1 MLKIT
6 LFSRDRRDAPI
17 RRMTSMTMNRT
28 EGRFAT
34 GNRRAVIIGGSM
46 SGLFS
51 AAFLRQIGWDVD
63 VYERSKVELVGRG
76 AGITG
81 HPELFSALE
90 ASGAGTERL
99 GIEVPKRIAID
110 RDGRITDERPL
121 RQILTSWDRLQRL
134 LRATIDP
141 ARYHLGWNFERVDQ
155 DEHGVR
161 VHFSGGRTEHA
172 DILIGGDGVRSSVR
186 AQLAPD
192 VQPIYAG
199 YYIWRGAPNESDL
212 DAETLRTIYP
222 LFTFYLPKQQQVI
235 TYPIAGFDDDLTPGK
250 RRFNFI
256 WYRVADAAR
265 LREINVDANGVQ
277 HEYSVPPP
285 LIRKDLIA
293 EMRRDAQGILPPP
306 LLDAL
311 SKITQPFITPIYD
324 FTSPAIAFGRV
335 AMVGDAAANARPHMG
350 FGMAKAATDAQAL
363 AKHLDAHDDIDSA
376 LAAYNAER
384 QPIGNTIVLHG
395 RKLGCHLGVNLKT
408 AEDRRM
414 HKLLQSDGAMLDWI
428 AVPHFLDAYR

>member
-1 MLKIT
+1 M
-6 LFSRDRRDAPI
+6 PI
-17 RRMTSMTMNRT
+17 SPP
-28 EGRFAT
+28 GRK
-34 GNRRAVIIGGSM
+34 RAIIIGGSM

-63 VYERSKVELVGRG
+63 VYERSRVELVGRG

-81 HPELFSALE
+81 HPELLDALD

-110 RDGRITDERPL
+110 RDGRVTEERPL

-155 DEHGVR
+155 DDRGVR
-161 VHFSGGRTEHA
+161 VQFSGGRVEHA
-172 DILIGGDGVRSSVR
+172 DILVGGDGIRSTVRG
-186 AQLAPD
+186 QMAPD

-199 YYIWRGAPNESDL
+199 YYIWRGAPNEADL
-212 DAETLRTIYP
+212 SPRALREIFPY
-222 LFTFYLPKQQQVI
+222 FTFFLPPQQEVI
-235 TYPIAGFDDDLTPGK
+235 TYPIAGFDDDLTPGR

-265 LREINVDANGVQ
+265 LRDMNVDENGVQ
-277 HEYSVPPP
+277 HDYSVPPP

-293 EMRRDAQGILPPP
+293 ELHKDARELLPQS

-311 SKITQPFITPIYD
+311 MVIKQPFITPIYD
-324 FTSPAIAFGRV
+324 FTAPQIVYGRV

-350 FGMAKAATDAQAL
+350 FGMAKAATDGQAL
-363 AKHLDAHDDIDSA
+363 AKHLAAHDDIDVA
-376 LAAYNAER
+376 LKAYNAER

-395 RKLGCHLGVNLKT
+395 RKLGTHMGVNLKT
-408 AEDRRM
+408 EEDRRM
-414 HKLLQSDGAMLDWI
+414 HDLLQNDGAMLDWI
-428 AVPHFLDAYR
+428 AVPNFLDAYK

>member
-1 MLKIT
+1 MPGL
-6 LFSRDRRDAPI
+6 SSSPRR
-17 RRMTSMTMNRT
+17 RK
-28 EGRFAT
+28 
-34 GNRRAVIIGGSM
+34 RRAVIIGGSM

-51 AAFLRQIGWDVD
+51 AAFLRQIGWDVH
-63 VYERSKVELVGRG
+63 VYERSRVELVGRG

-81 HPELFSALE
+81 HPELFEALE

-99 GIEVPKRIAID
+99 GIEVPRRIAID

-141 ARYHLGWNFERVDQ
+141 ARYHLGRTFERVEQ
-155 DEHGVR
+155 DERGVR
-161 VHFSGGRTEHA
+161 VQFANGGVEHA
-172 DILIGGDGVRSSVR
+172 DILVGGDGIRSSVR
-186 AQLAPD
+186 SQMAPN
-192 VQPIYAG
+192 VQPVYAG
-199 YYIWRGAPNESDL
+199 YYIWRGAPEEADL
-212 DAETLRTIYP
+212 APETLRTIYP
-222 LFTFYLPKQQQVI
+222 LFTFYLPKLQQVI

-256 WYRVADAAR
+256 WYRVADATR
-265 LREINVDANGVQ
+265 LREMNVDDNGVQ
-277 HEYSVPPP
+277 HEHSVPPP

-293 EMRRDAQGILPPP
+293 DMHRDAREILPPV

-311 SKITQPFITPIYD
+311 MKIRQPFITPIYD
-324 FTSPAIAFGRV
+324 FTAPSIVFGRV

-363 AKHLDAHDDIDSA
+363 AKHLRDNEDIDSA
-376 LAAYNAER
+376 LKAYNDER

-395 RKLGCHLGVNLKT
+395 RKLGCHLGVDLKT
-408 AEDRRM
+408 EDDHRM
-414 HKLLQSDGAMLDWI
+414 HQLLQSDGAMLDRI
-428 AVPHFLDAYR
+428 AVPNFLDAYR

>member
-1 MLKIT
+1 
-6 LFSRDRRDAPI
+6 
-17 RRMTSMTMNRT
+17 
-28 EGRFAT
+28 
-34 GNRRAVIIGGSM
+34 M

-63 VYERSKVELVGRG
+63 VYERSRVELVGRG

-81 HPELFSALE
+81 HPELLDALD

-110 RDGRITDERPL
+110 RDGRVTEERPL

-155 DEHGVR
+155 DDRGVR
-161 VHFSGGRTEHA
+161 VQFSGGRVEHA
-172 DILIGGDGVRSSVR
+172 DILVGGDGIRSTVRG
-186 AQLAPD
+186 QMAPD

-199 YYIWRGAPNESDL
+199 YYIWRGAPNEADL
-212 DAETLRTIYP
+212 SPRALREIFPY
-222 LFTFYLPKQQQVI
+222 FTFFLPPQQEVI
-235 TYPIAGFDDDLTPGK
+235 TYPIAGFDDDLTPGR

-265 LREINVDANGVQ
+265 LRDMNVDENGVQ
-277 HEYSVPPP
+277 HDYSVPPP

-293 EMRRDAQGILPPP
+293 ELHKDARELLPQS

-311 SKITQPFITPIYD
+311 MVIKQPFITPIYD
-324 FTSPAIAFGRV
+324 FTAPQIVYGRV

-350 FGMAKAATDAQAL
+350 FGMAKAATDGQAL
-363 AKHLDAHDDIDSA
+363 AKHLAAHDDIDVA
-376 LAAYNAER
+376 LKAYNAER

-395 RKLGCHLGVNLKT
+395 RKLGTHMGVNLKT
-408 AEDRRM
+408 EEDRRM
-414 HKLLQSDGAMLDWI
+414 HDLLQNDGAMLDWI
-428 AVPHFLDAYR
+428 AVPNFLDAYK